1 MVKHAATPLPLGSK
15 NTPILCRVGHPLQV
29 SDAVLMSFVDAAVCT
44 DPTGASNSAR
54 TICKAISKALA
65 KAGYKL
71 GERAIANRRKTWDRG
86 SVDRSEG
93 ERLLHGLLL
102 ELCALTWHS
111 SCCHLS

>member
-1 MVKHAATPLPLGSK
+1 
-15 NTPILCRVGHPLQV
+15 
-29 SDAVLMSFVDAAVCT
+29 MSFVDAAVCT